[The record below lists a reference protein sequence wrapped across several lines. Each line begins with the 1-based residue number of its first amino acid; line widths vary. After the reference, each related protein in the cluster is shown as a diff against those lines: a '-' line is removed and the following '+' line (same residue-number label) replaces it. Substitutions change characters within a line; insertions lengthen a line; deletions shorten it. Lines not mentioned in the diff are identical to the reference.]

1 MRHPFSILPATAAV
15 LFLVGCS
22 PDMPQNPD
30 FADAS
35 ITVYRAGK
43 PNDLP
48 SAGREDVQQ
57 SLRTWWKNTSSNPG
71 IPDYVTYAPDVT
83 IRTPELNINLQKHR
97 TIIGLRDEGSRA
109 WLQYSRASNG
119 DDEALRTALQAWE
132 AQERTQQNT
141 GKNGH

>member
-1 MRHPFSILPATAAV
+1 MRHLFSAFSATAAT
-15 LFLVGCS
+15 LFLTGCS

-30 FADAS
+30 FANAS
-35 ITVYRAGK
+35 ITIYRSGK

-48 SAGREDVQQ
+48 SVGREDVQQ

-71 IPDYVTYAPDVT
+71 ILDYVTYAPDVI
-83 IRTPELNINLQKHR
+83 IRTPELHINLQKHR
-97 TIIGLRDEGSRA
+97 TIIDLRDERSRA

-132 AQERTQQNT
+132 TQERAQQNT
-141 GKNGH
+141 EKSSH